1 MSSQAVIID
10 DNPKNVSVLARLLSN
25 EGLSSVQ
32 ITNPAK
38 LNAELERAQDIKVI
52 FVDLEMPGTDGYQ
65 ILNQLKA
72 DARFQSVPVLAYTV
86 HVSEINVAHER
97 GFDGFLGK
105 PLDADHF
112 PDQLARIL
120 SGEAVWETP

>member
-10 DNPKNVSVLARLLSN
+10 DNPKNVNVLARLLSN

-38 LNAELERAQDIKVI
+38 LKVALEHAEDIKVI
-52 FVDLEMPGTDGYQ
+52 FVDLEMPGMDGYQ

-72 DARFQSVPVLAYTV
+72 DVRFQSVPVLAYTV

-105 PLDADHF
+105 PLDADNF
-112 PDQLARIL
+112 PGQLARIL
-120 SGEAVWETP
+120 SGEPVWETP

>member
-1 MSSQAVIID
+1 MDAQAVIID
-10 DNPKNVSVLARLLSN
+10 DNPKNVNVLARLLSN

-32 ITNPAK
+32 ITNPANLAVALK
-38 LNAELERAQDIKVI
+38 HAENIKVI
-52 FVDLEMPGTDGYQ
+52 FVDLEMPGTNGYQ

-72 DARFQSVPVLAYTV
+72 DVRFQSVPVLAYTV

-105 PLDADHF
+105 PLDADNF
-112 PDQLARIL
+112 PGQLARIL

>member
-38 LNAELERAQDIKVI
+38 LNR
-52 FVDLEMPGTDGYQ
+52 T
-65 ILNQLKA
+65 
-72 DARFQSVPVLAYTV
+72 
-86 HVSEINVAHER
+86 
-97 GFDGFLGK
+97 
-105 PLDADHF
+105 
-112 PDQLARIL
+112 
-120 SGEAVWETP
+120 